1 MLKKRG
7 REGEHK
13 GDWEKGVV
21 GQMGE
26 ERGKQYSKKTRTR
39 SGREGEHKGGGDK
52 GVVGQMG
59 GERGKQYSKN
69 SVYK

>member
-52 GVVGQMG
+52 GVV
-59 GERGKQYSKN
+59 
-69 SVYK
+69 YK